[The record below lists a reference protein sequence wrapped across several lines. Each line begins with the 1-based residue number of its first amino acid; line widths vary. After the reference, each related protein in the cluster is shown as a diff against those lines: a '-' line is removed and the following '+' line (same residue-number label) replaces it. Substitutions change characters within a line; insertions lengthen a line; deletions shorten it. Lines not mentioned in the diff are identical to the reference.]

1 MADITYTVTENS
13 PENIPGFEQ
22 YSQNDKELINS
33 FEVNSVF
40 NPSKNYVELHILS
53 LSDEL
58 LESDYQYT
66 NFIQLG
72 NAQSTSGG
80 ASVLTVDP
88 VYDSRI
94 YGYDLG
100 GVKLLY
106 HFLNDVFTL
115 NNNTSEFFI
124 ENISPDRTEVRL
136 LPVSLRDSDIVKFT
150 AEVKNKLETQSYF
163 DGFRLNF
170 GDNDLFIAVNIDT
183 VDFNQGKAVVV
194 KLYEPLVE
202 SYSEKSKLNIVEIVS
217 DSVVYEVDSIITLE
231 ESTQP
236 TLRSANFNLEI
247 SDESVVPTGYL
258 DYNELFSYPVN
269 NANSEIYSL
278 FNEKGIN
285 VSIDFN
291 DYSDFVHFSSAEERL
306 NNFKYKIDLINNYSA
321 SLSSI
326 QTTTTGIAGSKSYF
340 ENLIS
345 GIVSNFDHYE
355 RFLYYE
361 SGSSSWP
368 KSNTTRPYENI
379 PSIDSITYVPNP
391 IVSTWYSAQ
400 LTQAIAFDR
409 INGNSL
415 VNAIPSYLKD
425 DDSNINYLTFIYM
438 IGQHFD
444 NLWTYA
450 RAVTDKYDGDN
461 RLNFGISKD
470 LVGEA
475 LKNFG
480 VKLYTS
486 NKSIEDLFGNFIGQS
501 YQSGSEYITN
511 YIVASPTGSN
521 TPIEPAGLDNY
532 QKEIQKRIYHNL
544 PLLLKSKGT
553 ERGLRALVNC
563 FGIPSDILQI
573 KYFGGRNTTERPFF
587 GDYSYYTSSLDK
599 VRLDNT
605 GSIIPGNT
613 LSGNTSNIKR
623 DSKYTDDLH
632 NIEVGFAPSD
642 NVDRY
647 IISHS
652 AATFNIDDYIGDPR
666 SLTSPNYTGL
676 YQIAEGI
683 LGDLERYDLQDYV
696 RLIKF
701 FDNVIFKMV
710 KDFIP
715 ARVVADTGI
724 IIKPNL
730 LNRSK
735 AKSVSLEVT
744 RPEHT
749 GSVDTAFIESRDG
762 GVYYSGSTETITAY
776 NRQVRTPQGLDW
788 KYDHKHEE
796 ARYDGELN
804 NSEVVITNGEL
815 GKNNPYLNPIYPPTY
830 YDVNIYY
837 TPPTGVCTIQPRSP
851 GYATPNSVV
860 DLADY
865 FINTN
870 STTVFKV
877 GPSPTTTV
885 VVNTPTTYSFTGIAG
900 TVFYISA
907 TDPNSTNT
915 CIKENTVTLQV
926 CTLGLVTNTSELVTP
941 GQVLNLSSYI
951 TNPSNLPPTEIEYYI
966 NGVLK
971 PSGTYTVPT
980 TAIQTG
986 LSTITLTVKS
996 NQGACIL
1003 TKIFNVNTVAT
1014 SIVVLNTYVS
1024 TADLQVIVSN
1034 NSSNSSISEKGIVWS
1049 TSPNPTVGALGVT
1062 KLTSNALITAPFSMY
1077 PHPLSGSTQYYLRSY
1092 AITSLGTTYSSDAT
1106 ITTLPQGE
1114 TLLTRTSTDATNINF
1129 SVNATNPAQLPIT
1142 PSPATT
1148 GTQEQIMLEFTTI
1161 AIPGASTETGI
1172 GVTGTTIFAGVKQL
1186 PLASRQA
1193 NAPYV
1198 FRAKAIYKQGNTPH
1212 NLVVYSTPVNYTTP
1226 TLAIGQTFAGG
1237 TVFAFIQ
1244 YGSSGYTGT
1253 TLAYMLYPTNITTV
1267 KSGVTNPVTWA
1278 QASAASANNAGGF
1291 TGNTTGYIGWRT
1303 MTRTEAR
1310 LIHTRKGQLGTAGS
1324 SLGTSNY
1331 YWTST
1336 SDTFAI
1342 PPANYVMRFS
1352 NGTSTP
1358 VPGMTLGSDEGSVVI
1373 GTSWGNTGEAYF
1385 RPVRDNTTS
1394 IP

>member
-1 MADITYTVTENS
+1 MADITYRVNEDA

-33 FEVNSVF
+33 FEVNSTF
-40 NPSKNYVELHILS
+40 DPGKNYMELHIFS

-58 LESDYQYT
+58 LESDAEYT
-66 NFIQLG
+66 NYAQLG
-72 NAQSTSGG
+72 NAQSAGSSG

-106 HFLNDVFTL
+106 HFLNDLYTVDKTI
-115 NNNTSEFFI
+115 TEFFI
-124 ENISPDRTEVRL
+124 ESLSTDRTEVRL
-136 LPVSLRDSDIVKFT
+136 LPVTLTDSDVVRFT
-150 AEVKNKLETQSYF
+150 EGVKNKLQAQSYF

-170 GDNDLFIAVNIDT
+170 KNNDLFIAVNIDT
-183 VDFNQGKAVVV
+183 VDLNQGKAVVV
-194 KLYEPLVE
+194 KLYEPLPDT
-202 SYSEKSKLNIVEIVS
+202 YSEKSRLNIVEIIS
-217 DSVVYEVDSIITLE
+217 DSVAYEVDSDITME
-231 ESTQP
+231 DIKQP
-236 TLRSANFNLEI
+236 TLRPANFNLEI

-258 DYNELFSYPVN
+258 NYNELFSYPVN

-285 VSIDFN
+285 VSVDFT
-291 DYSDFVHFSSAEERL
+291 DYGDFVHFSSAEERL
-306 NNFKYKIDLINNYSA
+306 NNFKYKLDLITNYSA
-321 SLSSI
+321 SLSAI
-326 QTTTTGIAGSKSYF
+326 NTGAAGSKTYF

-379 PSIDSITYVPNP
+379 PSVDPVTYIPNP
-391 IVSTWYSAQ
+391 IVSAWYSTQ
-400 LTQAIAFDR
+400 LSQAIAFDR
-409 INGNSL
+409 TNGNSL

-450 RAVTDKYDGDN
+450 RAVTDKYDADN
-461 RLNFGISKD
+461 RMDHGISKD

-486 NKSIEDLFGNFIGQS
+486 NKSIEDLFGSLIGQA
-501 YQSGSEYITN
+501 YQSGSEYITD
-511 YIVASPTGSN
+511 YIVAIPTGSN
-521 TPIEPAGLDNY
+521 TPIEPAGFDNY

-553 ERGLRALVNC
+553 ERGLRALINC

-573 KYFGGRNTTERPFF
+573 KYFGGRNTGDRPFF

-605 GSIIPGNT
+605 GSLIPRNT

-623 DSKYTDDLH
+623 DPKYTDDLH

-652 AATFNIDDYIGDPR
+652 VATFNIDNYIGDPR
-666 SLTSPNYTGL
+666 NLLLPNYEGL
-676 YQIAEGI
+676 YAIAEGI
-683 LGDLERYDLQDYV
+683 LGDLERYNLQDYV

-735 AKSVSLEVT
+735 AKSVTLGVT
-744 RPEHT
+744 RPEHS

-776 NRQVRTPQGLDW
+776 SKQVITPQGLTW
-788 KYDHKHEE
+788 KQDHSHEE
-796 ARYDGELN
+796 ARYDGELY
-804 NSEVVITNGEL
+804 NSELTLTDGEL
-815 GKNNPYLNPIYPPTY
+815 GKNNPYLNPIYPTTY
-830 YDVNIYY
+830 YDVGIYA
-837 TPPTGVCTIQPRSP
+837 TVPTGLCTITERPP
-851 GYATPNSVV
+851 GYATPGSTV

-865 FINTN
+865 FQNTN
-870 STTVFKV
+870 SNTIFKI
-877 GPSPTTTV
+877 GPSSPPTTV
-885 VVNTPTTYSFTGIAG
+885 VTNPTSYTFTGVAG
-900 TVFYISA
+900 TPFYISA
-907 TDPNSTNT
+907 TDPTSTVAT
-915 CIKENTVTLQV
+915 GCTKENIVILRV
-926 CTLGLVTNTSELVTP
+926 CTLELVNNAPELVTP

-951 TNPSNLPPTEIEYYI
+951 VNPSGLSPAEITYRVNGALRPTG
-966 NGVLK
+966 N
-971 PSGTYTVPT
+971 YTVPT
-980 TAIQTG
+980 NAITAG
-986 LSTITLTVKS
+986 LSVITLTVES

-1003 TKIFNVNTVAT
+1003 TKTFNVNTVTT
-1014 SIVVLNTYVS
+1014 SVVVLNTYVS
-1024 TADLQVIVSN
+1024 TADLQMVVSN
-1034 NSSNSSISEKGIVWS
+1034 NSSNNSITEKGIVWS
-1049 TSPNPTVGALGVT
+1049 TSPNPTIGAPGVT
-1062 KLTSNALITAPFSMY
+1062 KLSSNASPNAPFSIY
-1077 PHPLSGSTQYYLRSY
+1077 PHPLAGSTQYYIRSY
-1092 AITSLGTTYSSDAT
+1092 AITSLGTTYSSDVT
-1106 ITTLPQGE
+1106 TTTLPLGE
-1114 TLLTRTSTDATNINF
+1114 VVLTRTSTDATNINF
-1129 SVNATNPAQLPIT
+1129 LVNATNPAQLPIT
-1142 PSPATT
+1142 PSPTTT
-1148 GTQEQIMLEFTTI
+1148 GTPLQMTLELTTT
-1161 AIPGASTETGI
+1161 ATPGLTATGI
-1172 GVTGTTIFAGVKQL
+1172 EVAGTNIYAGTKQL
-1186 PLASRQA
+1186 PLHNRQA

-1198 FRAKAIYKQGNTPH
+1198 FRAKATYIQGNTPH
-1212 NLVVYSTPVNYTTP
+1212 SLVIYSAPVNYTLP
-1226 TLAIGQTFAGG
+1226 SLAIGQSLGGG
-1237 TVFAFIQ
+1237 TVVSYKQ

-1253 TLAYMLYPTNITTV
+1253 TQALILYPTSIT
-1267 KSGVTNPVTWA
+1267 SMRPGVTNPVTW
-1278 QASAASANNAGGF
+1278 NEVNGGF
-1291 TGNTTGYIGWRT
+1291 TLNTLFYGDWRL
-1303 MTRTEAR
+1303 MTRTEAQ
-1310 LIHTRKGQLGTAGS
+1310 LIFILKASLGTAGS

-1342 PPANYVMRFS
+1342 PPANYVVRFGTGTYANNENSAILS
-1352 NGTSTP
+1352 NSFGQA
-1358 VPGMTLGSDEGSVVI
+1358 
-1373 GTSWGNTGEAYF
+1373 GEAYF
-1385 RPVRDNTTS
+1385 RPVRVYATS
-1394 IP
+1394 LP